1 MDPASSKVKLEIM
14 LLLKKRPLLNGK
26 QTGWFYLKKINQT
39 FLTLFDKI
47 ILGVLVMAVLII
59 VYLLLRR
66 SHWRLIRDGSG
77 PLGFA
82 IRHFP
87 PRSGRLRDLEEDASS
102 TESRITALEQRLALF
117 EAAVQAV
124 ADEMY

>member
-1 MDPASSKVKLEIM
+1 MSIPS
-14 LLLKKRPLLNGK
+14 G
-26 QTGWFYLKKINQT
+26 
-39 FLTLFDKI
+39 LTLFDKI
-47 ILGVLVMAVLII
+47 ILGVLAMAVLII

-66 SHWRLIRDGSG
+66 SHWRLVRGGSG